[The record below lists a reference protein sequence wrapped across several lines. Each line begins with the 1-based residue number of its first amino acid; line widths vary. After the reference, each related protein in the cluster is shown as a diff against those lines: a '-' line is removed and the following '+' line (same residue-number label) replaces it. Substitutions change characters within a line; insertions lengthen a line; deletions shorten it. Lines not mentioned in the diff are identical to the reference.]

1 MFYGSRAATNV
12 RDIPDGSEDEIMS
25 DDDSQEDYVILSPDS
40 DYDPDTDKENEDP
53 STPQIIPE
61 TDSDSEDDI
70 PLTELVSKWNRNLKL
85 KYITWETEDLVMTQ
99 EDTKFL
105 GNEDLPAELKEI
117 ESPYAFFEYFFKKEM
132 LSDIVYQSM
141 LYSMLGY
148 YRIKIRSRRW
158 YMRIFFHIVDLITV
172 NAWILWRRNNKENVL
187 LLVDFKMA
195 VAECLCKA
203 NKTLLKKRGRPS
215 TSLEAEIQSKKVR
228 GPTADFP
235 MQEVR
240 TDGLNHLPVWCQE
253 RQRCKYPGCGGKS
266 FIKCE
271 KCALSLFLNKERN
284 CYYRFHVE

>member
-117 ESPYAFFEYFFKKEM
+117 ESPYAFFKYFFKKEM
-132 LSDIVYQSM
+132 LSDIVYQ
-141 LYSMLGY
+141 
-148 YRIKIRSRRW
+148 
-158 YMRIFFHIVDLITV
+158 
-172 NAWILWRRNNKENVL
+172 ACCILR
-187 LLVDFKMA
+187 
-195 VAECLCKA
+195 
-203 NKTLLKKRGRPS
+203 KRDHKNP
-215 TSLEAEIQSKKVR
+215 
-228 GPTADFP
+228 
-235 MQEVR
+235 
-240 TDGLNHLPVWCQE
+240 WC
-253 RQRCKYPGCGGKS
+253 
-266 FIKCE
+266 
-271 KCALSLFLNKERN
+271 
-284 CYYRFHVE
+284 